1 MNSTA
6 AKVALVAML
15 LLVSTALGK
24 QMVESQERAVPYYGT
39 VNDQPV
45 VGILSQEL
53 SYLMTQNYGDAGYDS
68 YIAASYV
75 KFVEGAGARVVP
87 IW

>member
-1 MNSTA
+1 
-6 AKVALVAML
+6 ML
-15 LLVSTALGK
+15 PLPDY
-24 QMVESQERAVPYYGT
+24 E
-39 VNDQPV
+39 
-45 VGILSQEL
+45 GILSQEISIRL
-53 SYLMTQNYGDAGYDS
+53 NEVYPNEYDS